1 VVIRV
6 LKKIFNRDL
15 NDFEKFVVFE
25 KGTEAPFTGE
35 YENHFEK
42 GVYVCKNC
50 GIPLY
55 TSNDKFDSGCGWPA
69 FDDEIPGAV
78 LRQPDRDGRRTEI
91 TCAYCGAHLGHVF
104 QGEKLTSKNVR
115 HCVNS
120 VSLKFIPEGEKPQID
135 RMFFAGGCFWGVE
148 HLFKGLEGVFD
159 TRVGYMGGHLSNPT
173 YEKVCM
179 GLTGHYETVE
189 VIFEPKKVDEIAL
202 VRYFFEI
209 HDFTQ
214 ENGQG
219 PDIGE
224 QYKSVIFYT
233 NDHQKQVA
241 EEIISELKKKYKVAT
256 QLRRA
261 STFWLA
267 EEYHQDYYAKT
278 GKAPYCHFRRK
289 IF

>member
-1 VVIRV
+1 M
-6 LKKIFNRDL
+6 KKRIVNNNL
-15 NDFEKFVVFE
+15 SEFEKFVLFE
-25 KGTEAPFTGE
+25 KGTEPPFTGE

-42 GVYVCKNC
+42 GIYVCKNC

-55 TSNDKFDSGCGWPA
+55 NSNDKFHSGCGWPA

-78 LRQPDRDGRRTEI
+78 RKQLDRDGKRTEI
-91 TCAYCGAHLGHVF
+91 VCAYCGAHLGHVF
-104 QGEKLTSKNVR
+104 YGEGFTPKNVR

-120 VSLKFIPEGEKPQID
+120 VSMKFIPEGQKPPID

-148 HLFKGLEGVFD
+148 HLFKQLDGVVD
-159 TRVGYMGGHLSNPT
+159 TRVGYMGGHRKNPT
-173 YEKVCM
+173 YEQVCT

-189 VIFEPKKVDEIAL
+189 VIFDPLKIDEETL
-202 VRYFFEI
+202 VKYFFEI

-233 NDHQKQVA
+233 NEKQKEVA
-241 EEIISELKKKYKVAT
+241 EKIKDELSKKYKVAT
-256 QLRRA
+256 QIKKA
-261 STFWLA
+261 SDFWLA
-267 EEYHQDYYAKT
+267 EDYHQDYYEKT
-278 GKAPYCHFRRK
+278 GKAPYCHYRRK

>member
-1 VVIRV
+1 M

-135 RMFFAGGCFWGVE
+135 RMFFAGGCFWGVC
-148 HLFKGLEGVFD
+148 L
-159 TRVGYMGGHLSNPT
+159 
-173 YEKVCM
+173 
-179 GLTGHYETVE
+179 
-189 VIFEPKKVDEIAL
+189 
-202 VRYFFEI
+202 
-209 HDFTQ
+209 
-214 ENGQG
+214 
-219 PDIGE
+219 
-224 QYKSVIFYT
+224 
-233 NDHQKQVA
+233 
-241 EEIISELKKKYKVAT
+241 
-256 QLRRA
+256 
-261 STFWLA
+261 
-267 EEYHQDYYAKT
+267 
-278 GKAPYCHFRRK
+278 
-289 IF
+289 